1 MKKLAVLFMCA
12 AMLASCDFKGGS
24 KDLKAEND
32 SLLMELTQRNA
43 ELDDMMGTFNEVQEG
58 FRKINAAE
66 SRVDLQRGTITENS
80 ASAKQQIASDIEFI
94 SKQMEENKAQ
104 IAKLEAQLKNSKYN
118 STQMKKAVEALTA
131 ELKAKQQRI
140 EELQTELASKNIRIQ
155 ELDAAVSDLS
165 AAKESLAAEN
175 EAKAKTVAEQDKSL
189 NAAWFVFGTKSELKA
204 QKILQ
209 SGDVLKS
216 ADFNKDY
223 FTQIDIR
230 TTKEIKLYS
239 KRAVVTDARLTLAGT
254 NVTLRMGTALPA
266 KEESEGILM
275 VSIPQKDDK
284 GQLTLKITN
293 PAEFWSVSR
302 YLVIQVK

>member
-1 MKKLAVLFMCA
+1 MKKLAVLFVCA
-12 AMLASCDFKGGS
+12 AMLASCDGFKGGS

-32 SLLMELTQRNA
+32 SLLMELNQRNA

-66 SRVDLQRGTITENS
+66 SRVDLQRGTITEKS

-104 IAKLEAQLKNSKYN
+104 IAKLQAQLKNSNYN
-118 STQMKKAVEALTA
+118 STQLKKAVEALTA
-131 ELKAKQQRI
+131 ELNAKQQRI

-165 AAKESLAAEN
+165 VAKETLTAEN
-175 EAKAKTVAEQDKSL
+175 EAKAKTVAEQEKSL

-239 KRAVVTDARLTLAGT
+239 KRAELLTTHPSGSYEL
-254 NVTLRMGTALPA
+254 V
-266 KEESEGILM
+266 
-275 VSIPQKDDK
+275 KDDK

-293 PAEFWSVSR
+293 PTEFWSVSR

>member
-1 MKKLAVLFMCA
+1 MKKLAVLIVCA
-12 AMLASCDFKGGS
+12 AMLASCDGFKGGS

-32 SLLMELTQRNA
+32 SLLIELTQRNA
-43 ELDDMMGTFNEVQEG
+43 ELDEMMGTFNEIQEG
-58 FRKINAAE
+58 FRQINDAE

-80 ASAKQQIASDIEFI
+80 SSAKQQIASDIEFI
-94 SKQMEENKAQ
+94 TKQMEENKAQ
-104 IAKLEAQLKNSKYN
+104 IAKLQAQLKNSSYN
-118 STQMKKAVEALTA
+118 SAQMKKAVAALTA
-131 ELKAKQQRI
+131 ELNAKQQRI

-165 AAKESLAAEN
+165 AAKETLVAEN

-239 KRAVVTDARLTLAGT
+239 KRAELLTTHPTGSYEL
-254 NVTLRMGTALPA
+254 V
-266 KEESEGILM
+266 
-275 VSIPQKDDK
+275 KDDK

-293 PAEFWSVSR
+293 PTEFWSVSR

>member
-1 MKKLAVLFMCA
+1 MKKLAVLFVCA
-12 AMLASCDFKGGS
+12 AMLASCDGFKGGS

-32 SLLMELTQRNA
+32 SLLMELNQRNA

-104 IAKLEAQLKNSKYN
+104 IAKLQAQLKNSSYN
-118 STQMKKAVEALTA
+118 SAQMKKAVAALTA
-131 ELKAKQQRI
+131 ELNAKQQRI

-155 ELDAAVSDLS
+155 ELDAA
-165 AAKESLAAEN
+165 AKETLVAEN

-239 KRAVVTDARLTLAGT
+239 KRAELLTTHPAGSYEL
-254 NVTLRMGTALPA
+254 V
-266 KEESEGILM
+266 
-275 VSIPQKDDK
+275 KDDK

-293 PAEFWSVSR
+293 PTEFWSISR

>member
-1 MKKLAVLFMCA
+1 MKKLAVVIVCA
-12 AMLASCDFKGGS
+12 AMLASCDGFKGGS

-32 SLLMELTQRNA
+32 SLLIELTQRNA
-43 ELDDMMGTFNEVQEG
+43 ELDEMMGTFNEIQDG
-58 FRKINAAE
+58 FRQINDAE

-94 SKQMEENKAQ
+94 TKQMEENKAQ
-104 IAKLEAQLKNSKYN
+104 IAKLQAMLKNSKNN
-118 STQMKKAVEALTA
+118 SAQLKKAVESLTQ
-131 ELKAKQQRI
+131 ELVTKQQRI
-140 EELQTELASKNIRIQ
+140 EELQAELASKNIRIQ
-155 ELDAAVSDLS
+155 ELDAAVSGL
-165 AAKESLAAEN
+165 AADKESLAAEN
-175 EAKAKTVAEQDKSL
+175 EAKAKTVAEQDKAI
-189 NAAWFVFGTKSELKA
+189 NAAWFVFGTKSELKS

-209 SGDVLKS
+209 SGDVLKN

-239 KRAVVTDARLTLAGT
+239 KRAELLTTHPAGSYEL
-254 NVTLRMGTALPA
+254 V
-266 KEESEGILM
+266 
-275 VSIPQKDDK
+275 KDDK

-293 PAEFWSVSR
+293 PKEFWSVSR

>member
-1 MKKLAVLFMCA
+1 MKKLAVLIVCA
-12 AMLASCDFKGGS
+12 AVMASCDSFSGGS
-24 KDLKAEND
+24 KNQLKAEND

-43 ELDDMMGTFNEVQEG
+43 ELDEMMGTFNDISEG
-58 FRKINAAE
+58 FRQINAAE
-66 SRVDLQRGTITENS
+66 SRVDLQRGAVAEGSLN
-80 ASAKQQIASDIEFI
+80 AKQQIASDIEFI
-94 SKQMEENKAQ
+94 RKQMEENKEQ
-104 IAKLEAQLKNSKYN
+104 IAKLQSMLKNSKNN
-118 STQMKKAVEALTA
+118 SAQLKRAVESLTQ
-131 ELKAKQQRI
+131 ELVAKTQRI
-140 EELQTELASKNIRIQ
+140 EELQAELASKNIRIQ

-165 AAKESLAAEN
+165 AAKETLVAEN

-239 KRAVVTDARLTLAGT
+239 KRAELLTTHPAGSYEL
-254 NVTLRMGTALPA
+254 V
-266 KEESEGILM
+266 
-275 VSIPQKDDK
+275 KDDK

-293 PAEFWSVSR
+293 PTEFWSISR

>member
-1 MKKLAVLFMCA
+1 MKKLAVLFVCA
-12 AMLASCDFKGGS
+12 AMLASCDGFKGGN

-104 IAKLEAQLKNSKYN
+104 IAKLQAQLKKSNTNSA
-118 STQMKKAVEALTA
+118 QMKKAVEALTA
-131 ELKAKQQRI
+131 ELNAKQQRI

-165 AAKESLAAEN
+165 AAKETLTAEN
-175 EAKAKTVAEQDKSL
+175 EAKAKTVAEQEKSL

-239 KRAVVTDARLTLAGT
+239 KRADLLTTHPAGSYEL
-254 NVTLRMGTALPA
+254 V
-266 KEESEGILM
+266 
-275 VSIPQKDDK
+275 KDDK

-293 PAEFWSVSR
+293 PNEFWSVSR
-302 YLVIQVK
+302 YLVILVK

>member
-1 MKKLAVLFMCA
+1 
-12 AMLASCDFKGGS
+12 
-24 KDLKAEND
+24 
-32 SLLMELTQRNA
+32 
-43 ELDDMMGTFNEVQEG
+43 MMGTFNEVQEG

-104 IAKLEAQLKNSKYN
+104 IAKLQAMLKSSKNNSAQL
-118 STQMKKAVEALTA
+118 KKAVESLTQ
-131 ELKAKQQRI
+131 ELVAKQQRI
-140 EELQTELASKNIRIQ
+140 EELQAELASKNIRIQ
-155 ELDAAVSDLS
+155 ELDAAVSGL
-165 AAKESLAAEN
+165 AADKESLAAEN
-175 EAKAKTVAEQDKSL
+175 EAKAKTVAEQDKAI
-189 NAAWFVFGTKSELKA
+189 NAAWFVFGTKSELKS

-209 SGDVLKS
+209 SGDVLKN

-239 KRAVVTDARLTLAGT
+239 KRAELLTTHPAGSYEL
-254 NVTLRMGTALPA
+254 V
-266 KEESEGILM
+266 
-275 VSIPQKDDK
+275 KDDK

-293 PAEFWSVSR
+293 PKEFWSVSR

>member
-1 MKKLAVLFMCA
+1 MKKLAVLFVCA
-12 AMLASCDFKGGS
+12 AMLASCDGFKGGS

-32 SLLMELTQRNA
+32 SLLMELNQRNA

-104 IAKLEAQLKNSKYN
+104 IAKLQAQLKNSSYN
-118 STQMKKAVEALTA
+118 SAKLKKAVAALTA
-131 ELKAKQQRI
+131 ELNAKQQRI

-165 AAKESLAAEN
+165 AAKETLVAEN

-239 KRAVVTDARLTLAGT
+239 KRAELLTTHPAGSYEL
-254 NVTLRMGTALPA
+254 V
-266 KEESEGILM
+266 
-275 VSIPQKDDK
+275 KDDK

-293 PAEFWSVSR
+293 PTEFWSISR